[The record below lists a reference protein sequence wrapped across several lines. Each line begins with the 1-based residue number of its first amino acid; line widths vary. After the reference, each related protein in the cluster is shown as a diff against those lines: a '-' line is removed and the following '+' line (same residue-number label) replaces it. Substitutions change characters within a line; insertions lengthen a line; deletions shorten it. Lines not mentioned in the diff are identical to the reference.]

1 MFEQTERAEEKQRKE
16 RGERMDIDGESDAYD
31 INIRRRGNGE
41 GKGKEKLGEHVH
53 GAKTAKQPRAA

>member
-1 MFEQTERAEEKQRKE
+1 
-16 RGERMDIDGESDAYD
+16 MDIDGESDD